1 MVEIDPFF
9 KGPDA
14 VEAGRDKEFFTD
26 KQEGAVLLGSEMA
39 NRLAGTLAVIEGGE
53 DVTSR
58 FTAIKDGVLAT
69 ADTSPLDRF
78 KEKYFIES
86 NELTTQAVATY
97 LADGSKTSK
106 DKADFVDTVA
116 RNQNELLGTPDI
128 NRAFIDSQ
136 ATGAITRTIQDKVS
150 QNVLI
155 SNIEEINEANRKG
168 QEIFSQINEEIVL
181 KDFGTIAD
189 AAEMLLIPGFGFRMN
204 NVLNESMPGLSAE
217 LAASTGFD
225 IGSIHIPGVTDLS
238 AGFLPGEMLTLWK
251 EKMRTGT
258 PSFRVQVAGRM
269 QSALKKHT
277 GFLQDENELEAW
289 TTLMDTLGNLNP
301 TDDEVQLDRWLNNV
315 AGVADLVFLG
325 GLIDGTR
332 QLISKV
338 RAGSAARMLAD
349 TNPTAA
355 RNFFTEAITD
365 GTEQLAKA
373 AGTTRNDILQT
384 YSLPKPVGA
393 KVNSGPDIAPEVVD
407 KGHEIFDNVSHSS
420 LNFYDTEVQA
430 AADRTIRQLE
440 ELAEATP
447 NVHLSKSIISSG
459 EDGGYK
465 ARVAIGASADRGFTT
480 AGEAR
485 DVAEGF
491 MEVANGA
498 SFEIRKRDYA
508 SSELVP
514 MVKGENELE
523 QGEYFV
529 LIDQEVVPTKLDV
542 GGHQLGT
549 VTGVSGGVAKYFDPN
564 GRLAAFITNAAV
576 RAVDKEASVRTQFAA
591 VVRNFS
597 NLGARKQSHV
607 LYALEES
614 SQQRRWMELDE
625 LLERF
630 DGDTRIVKG
639 YIAVRSHE
647 DLLWVVNN
655 DRLRKELIDN
665 NWFHLSSQDFDT
677 FATAMTKQSAENN
690 IRAYYDPVQKLV
702 IETDPAS
709 IGQMYEE
716 GLAFGRMRGDQQVG
730 NHRTEFVLIDK
741 NKGTSLNRIPE
752 HVMRYIPGY
761 ITVIHDTSHLIKK
774 RLTGIK
780 RNGEL
785 IAGNLA
791 EGLEKGE
798 MLQTFRTAAN
808 KAEANRAARAFNLN
822 AEPGVRYV
830 VVEAKEVRDV
840 RYADQLDLDSMR
852 DSGRLFFSRRS
863 PTVKSVTG
871 QNVLVNIQDS
881 MKRAASATARHLAF
895 DEFSAAFRTRW
906 ENDYKQF
913 STTGAFPANPK
924 AMKER
929 PAAIDE
935 QSDYDDAVA
944 LADYINIVEG
954 ADNSFTSAMTKKSL
968 LWVAN
973 YITGEGLGPY
983 SRMQRLKEGTAEFL
997 LARAKKPD
1005 FLVNVP
1011 KSVAFIQFLAFS
1023 PIRQLWMQASQA
1035 TIYAGVDHGFKY
1047 MVRPGKEGL
1056 AWQGSA
1062 LATGLLSLDH
1072 PKVWQKVAPT
1082 AAKALDMTVPEYKE
1096 FILNFRRSGL
1106 NNISSNEYASI
1117 MTLDPRTVVATGG
1130 NKMVE
1135 RILQLGATGVR
1146 GASALTRFARDIGFG
1161 LGEMM
1166 NIQTSY
1172 LVAMNRFLKNN
1183 PKQTLRTIQF
1193 NKDTIDLIAADA
1205 RQLSFNMARAGNTA
1219 QSKGALSLLLQF
1231 TSHQQKALQIML
1243 PTAVAGKAIPG
1254 ISKIANKRFNQRE
1267 KNRILF
1273 NNVILY
1279 GASGVGLAGLYEA
1292 ARDEAGIV
1300 VPDEVDD
1307 LIRGGLQDL
1316 LLNAALNLATDSDG
1330 DISFSRTMAPLS
1342 GAPAGNPA
1350 SKIFDILMDSN
1361 GSILDVIPGVSAISN
1376 VTEAIEMVLDI
1387 YSVRPLPQGKKFLL
1401 AFDEFSRLLPQYN
1414 NFMKA
1419 LFAFRTGQ
1427 MASSSGSPIA
1437 NVQLTE
1443 IIARGLVGTPSEKE
1457 IQINDILYS
1466 GKHFNKGP
1474 LDEEQEIREIA
1485 RQSYKFHKTLSFRL
1499 GLGEIDKDEVRR
1511 LMTNDGYLLQH
1522 SLDPTRLEAVNRAKW
1537 ELYLNDQDEN
1547 GENKLTELYDRLLT
1561 KGFIDTADPLLTQIK
1576 NTEEFEGKAELL
1588 GLVQDMI
1595 DLKNELD
1602 EEGGN

>member
-1 MVEIDPFF
+1 MADIDPFF
-9 KGPDA
+9 KGPNA
-14 VEAGRDKEFFTD
+14 VEAGRDREFFTD
-26 KQEGAVLLGSEMA
+26 KQEGATLLGPDLA

-58 FTAIKDGVLAT
+58 FTTIKDGVLST

-78 KEKYFIES
+78 KEKYFIGS
-86 NELTTQAVATY
+86 DALTTQAVESY
-97 LADGSKTSK
+97 LADPSKTSQ
-106 DKADFVDTVA
+106 DKAEFVDTVA
-116 RNQNELLGTPDI
+116 RNQAELLGTPNI
-128 NRAFIDSQ
+128 NEAFIESQ
-136 ATGAITRTIQDKVS
+136 AVGAITRTIQDKVS

-181 KDFGTIAD
+181 KDLGTVAD

-204 NVLNESMPGLSAE
+204 NVLSESMPGLSAE
-217 LAASTGFD
+217 LAKKTGFD
-225 IGSIHIPGVTDLS
+225 IGSVHIPGVTDLS

-258 PSFRVQVAGRM
+258 PAFRVQVAERM

-289 TTLMDTLGNLNP
+289 TTLMDTLGNINP

-332 QLISKV
+332 QLINKV
-338 RAGSAARMLAD
+338 RAGTAARMLAD

-373 AGTTRNDILQT
+373 AGTSRNDILQT

-393 KVNSGPDIAPEVVD
+393 KVNSGPDIAPEVTN

-420 LNFYDTEVQA
+420 LNFYDTEVQD

-447 NVHLSKSIISSG
+447 NVHLSKSVISSG

-498 SFEIRKRDYA
+498 SFEIRKRDYV

-529 LIDQEVVPTKLDV
+529 LLDQEVVPTRLDV
-542 GGHQLGT
+542 GTFAPDTITG
-549 VTGVSGGVAKYFDPN
+549 VTGGAAKYFDPN
-564 GRLAAFITNAAV
+564 ARFAKFITDAAV
-576 RAVDKEASVRTQFAA
+576 RAVDKEASVRTQFAR
-591 VVRNFS
+591 VIRNFS
-597 NLGARKQSHV
+597 NLGARKQSDV

-614 SQQRRWMELDE
+614 SQQKRWMELDE
-625 LLERF
+625 LMERF
-630 DGDTRIVKG
+630 NGDTRTVKG
-639 YIAVRSHE
+639 YLAVRSHE

-655 DRLRKELIDN
+655 DRLRKELIAN
-665 NWFHLSSQDFDT
+665 NMFHLAAQDFNT
-677 FATAMTKQSAENN
+677 FATTMTKQSAENN
-690 IRAYYDPVQKLV
+690 IRSYYDPVQKLV

-716 GLAFGRMRGDQQVG
+716 GLTFGRMRGDQQVG
-730 NHRTEFVLIDK
+730 NHRTEFVLINK
-741 NKGTSLNRIPE
+741 NQGTVLNSVPE

-761 ITVIHDTSHLIKK
+761 VTVVHDTSHLIKRK
-774 RLTGIK
+774 LTNIK
-780 RNGEL
+780 RNGEV

-791 EGLEKGE
+791 EGLAKGE
-798 MLQTFRTAAN
+798 VLQTHSTAAN
-808 KAEANRAARAFNLN
+808 LAEANRAARALNRN
-822 AEPGVRYV
+822 AEEGVEYV
-830 VVEAKEVRDV
+830 VVEAKELRDV

-852 DSGRLFFSRRS
+852 DAGRLFFSRRS
-863 PTVKSVTG
+863 ATVKSVTG
-871 QNVLVNIQDS
+871 QNVLMNIQDS
-881 MKRAASATARHLAF
+881 MKRAASATARHLSF

-906 ENDYKQF
+906 ENQYKQF
-913 STTGAFPANPK
+913 SKTGAFPTSPDDFKQKPK
-924 AMKER
+924 AVAEQ
-929 PAAIDE
+929 PDYEDAI
-935 QSDYDDAVA
+935 A

-954 ADNSFTSAMTKKSL
+954 ADNSYTSALAKKSL

-973 YITGEGLGPY
+973 KVTGDGTGPY
-983 SRMQRLKEGTAEFL
+983 NAVQKVREPVGEFL
-997 LARAKKPD
+997 LARAKRPD
-1005 FLVNVP
+1005 FLVNIP
-1011 KSVAFIQFLAFS
+1011 KSVAFIEFLAFS
-1023 PIRQLWMQASQA
+1023 PVRQLWMQASQA

-1047 MVRPGKEGL
+1047 MVRPGKDGI

-1072 PKVWQKVAPT
+1072 PKVWSKVAPT
-1082 AAKALDMTVPEYKE
+1082 AAKALGMTVPEYKE

-1117 MTLDPRTVVATGG
+1117 MTLDPRTAVATGG

-1135 RILQLGATGVR
+1135 KALQLGATGVR
-1146 GASALTRFARDIGFG
+1146 GASALTRLSRDIGFG

-1172 LVAMNRFLKNN
+1172 LVAMNRFIKNN
-1183 PKQTLRTIQF
+1183 PEHTVRTVQF
-1193 NKDTIDLIAADA
+1193 NKDIIDFIAADA
-1205 RQLSFNMARAGNTA
+1205 RQLSFNMARAGSMA

-1243 PTAVAGKAIPG
+1243 PTAVAGKEIPG
-1254 ISKIANKRFNQRE
+1254 ISKIANKRFSQRE

-1273 NNVILY
+1273 NNMLLY
-1279 GASGVGLAGLYEA
+1279 GASGVGIVSIYEA

-1316 LLNAALNLATDSDG
+1316 LLNTAINLATESDG
-1330 DISFSRTMAPLS
+1330 DVSFSRTMAPLS

-1350 SKIFDILMDSN
+1350 TKLFNILMDSD
-1361 GSILDVIPGVSAISN
+1361 GSILEVIPGISAISN
-1376 VTEAIEMVLDI
+1376 VTEAVEMVKDI
-1387 YSVRPLPQGKKFLL
+1387 YSVRPLPQGDKLFL
-1401 AFDEFSRLLPQYN
+1401 AIDEMARLLPQYN

-1419 LFAFRTGQ
+1419 KFAFKTGQ
-1427 MASSSGSPIA
+1427 MASASGNPLA

-1443 IIARGLVGTPSEKE
+1443 IIARGLFGTPSEKE
-1457 IQINDILYS
+1457 VQINDILYS
-1466 GKHFNKGP
+1466 GKNFNQGP
-1474 LDEEQEIREIA
+1474 LDTEKELREIA
-1485 RQSYKFHKTLSFRL
+1485 RQSYKFHKELSFRL
-1499 GLGEIDKDEVRR
+1499 GQGEIDKDEVRR

-1522 SLDPTRLEAVNRAKW
+1522 SLNPTELDAVNRAKW
-1537 ELYLNDQDEN
+1537 ELYLNDQDKN
-1547 GENKLTELYDRLLT
+1547 GENKLTELYTRLLT
-1561 KGFIDTADPLLTQIK
+1561 KGFIDTADPLITQIK

-1588 GLVQDMI
+1588 GLVQDMV
-1595 DLKNELD
+1595 DLKNALD
-1602 EEGGN
+1602 VEEDD